1 MSRVEVDRACP
12 VVLRES
18 GGLEVLAFE
27 HPLAGLQVVKGRLE
41 PGESSQAAAI
51 RELFE
56 EAGIRAKAVRDFG
69 LFFNPSAQQVWA
81 FHQCE
86 PCLALPDAWTHRT
99 EDDGGHVFRFFW
111 HPLADEPGE
120 TWHPL
125 FRDAL
130 AFVRSQLLGS
140 TTGEARR

>member
-1 MSRVEVDRACP
+1 MSSAGVDRTCP

-18 GGLEVLAFE
+18 GELEVLAFE
-27 HPLAGLQVVKGRLE
+27 HPLAGLQLVKGRLE
-41 PGESSQAAAI
+41 PGESTQAAAI

-56 EAGIRAKAVRDFG
+56 EAGIRAEAVRDLG
-69 LFFNPSAQQVWA
+69 LCFNPSAQQVWA

-86 PCLALPDAWTHRT
+86 PCSALPDAWTHRT
-99 EDDGGHVFRFFW
+99 EDDGGHLFRFFW
-111 HPLADEPGE
+111 HPLAHEPGE
-120 TWHPL
+120 AWHPP

-140 TTGEARR
+140 TKGEARR